1 MNWQVAAA
9 AIGVL
14 AMPLEPML
22 VSLGKAGLALRVR
35 AVVCAVYL
43 IVLAPL
49 IRAAGLNGAGAPWWA
64 PPRPWRSA
72 CTWPC
77 AEAGGRTDRLKR
89 RTNLRRGSKRRQRRL
104 PMITPTSS
112 SRTVRFADFPTL
124 TAALDFAATGETGI
138 NLYSLRGELVEAL
151 PYAKLREQALAL
163 APRLLATGAKPGD
176 SVGLIADTEADFVRA
191 FFACQYAGLVPAPLP
206 LPAPLGGREAYVE
219 QIARMLG
226 SAHAKLLIGPA
237 GMKDWVAEI
246 AAKAPLDFA
255 GVLADL
261 PRADSAAGLPEIL
274 PDNTCYLQF
283 SSGSTRFPTGVL
295 VTHRALMANAVAIT
309 RDGLQVR
316 PSDRAV
322 SWLPLYHDMGLI
334 GFLLAPM
341 TSQMSVD
348 LLPTGAFVRRPLLWL
363 DLITKNGG
371 TISYSPTF
379 GYELCARRAEVAS
392 IEHLDLSN
400 WRSAG
405 LGGDMIRTGPLKAFA
420 ERFASVGFSDKA
432 FVASYGMAEATL
444 ALSMAP
450 LGGGLKTE
458 RLDVERLEQHEA
470 VVTADAERSREFAR
484 NGPAL
489 PGHELEVRDENG
501 AGAARARRGPHLRP
515 RPQPDAG
522 IFRAAAG
529 DRPRAVGR
537 RLAGHRRPGLPDRR
551 RDRHHRPRQGPD
563 HPQRPQHLAAGPG
576 MDRRGRGRGL
586 RSGDVAA
593 FSVPGDG
600 EETVVVLVQARGGDA
615 DTRAALVEKI
625 TGVLRLRHQ
634 VETQVQLVGAHALPQ
649 TSSGKLSRSKA
660 KAAYLAGAYAATERA

>member
-1 MNWQVAAA
+1 MMTPQ
-9 AIGVL
+9 
-14 AMPLEPML
+14 
-22 VSLGKAGLALRVR
+22 
-35 AVVCAVYL
+35 
-43 IVLAPL
+43 
-49 IRAAGLNGAGAPWWA
+49 
-64 PPRPWRSA
+64 
-72 CTWPC
+72 
-77 AEAGGRTDRLKR
+77 
-89 RTNLRRGSKRRQRRL
+89 
-104 PMITPTSS
+104 ITPTSS

-124 TAALDFAATGETGI
+124 TAALDFAATCETGI

-151 PYAKLREQALAL
+151 PYAKLREQALDL
-163 APRLLATGAKPGD
+163 APRLLAAGARPGD
-176 SVGLIADTEADFVRA
+176 SVGLIADTDADFVRA

-206 LPAPLGGREAYVE
+206 LPAPLGGREAYVD

-226 SAHAKLLIGPA
+226 SAHARLLVGPA

-255 GVLADL
+255 GALADL
-261 PRADSAAGLPEIL
+261 PPSAGASLPEVS

-283 SSGSTRFPTGVL
+283 SSGSTRFPTGVV

-309 RDGLQVR
+309 RDGLQVQ
-316 PSDRAV
+316 PTDRAV

-334 GFLLAPM
+334 GFLLSPM

-363 DLITKNGG
+363 DLITRNGG

-379 GYELCARRAEVAS
+379 GFELCARRAEVAS
-392 IEHLDLSN
+392 IEHLDLSR

-405 LGGDMIRTGPLKAFA
+405 LGGDMIRTGPLKAFT

-470 VVTADAERSREFAR
+470 VLTDDAERSREFAR

-489 PGHELEVRDENG
+489 PGHELEVRDETG
-501 AGAARARRGPHLRP
+501 VVLPELGVGRIYARGPSLMRAYFE
-515 RPQPDAG
+515 QPEETARVLSADG
-522 IFRAAAG
+522 WLDTG
-529 DRPRAVGR
+529 DLGFLIDGEIVIT
-537 RLAGHRRPGLPDRR
+537 
-551 RDRHHRPRQGPD
+551 
-563 HPQRPQHLAAGPG
+563 
-576 MDRRGRGRGL
+576 GRGKDLIILNGRNIWPQDLEWTAEAEVEGL

-600 EETVVVLVQARGGDA
+600 EESVIVLVQARGGDA
-615 DTRAALVEKI
+615 ETRAALVEKI

-634 VETQVQLVGAHALPQ
+634 VEAQVQLVGAHALPQ

-660 KAAYLAGAYAATERA
+660 RTAYLAGAYAERA

>member
-1 MNWQVAAA
+1 
-9 AIGVL
+9 
-14 AMPLEPML
+14 
-22 VSLGKAGLALRVR
+22 
-35 AVVCAVYL
+35 
-43 IVLAPL
+43 
-49 IRAAGLNGAGAPWWA
+49 
-64 PPRPWRSA
+64 
-72 CTWPC
+72 
-77 AEAGGRTDRLKR
+77 
-89 RTNLRRGSKRRQRRL
+89 
-104 PMITPTSS
+104 MITPTSP

-124 TAALDFAATGETGI
+124 TAALDFAATGETGV
-138 NLYSLRGELVEAL
+138 NLFSVRGELVEAL
-151 PYAKLREQALAL
+151 PYATLRAQALAL
-163 APRLLATGAKPGD
+163 APRLLATGARPGD

-226 SAHAKLLIGPA
+226 SAHTKLLIGPA

-246 AAKAPLDFA
+246 AARTPLNFA
-255 GVLADL
+255 GGLADL
-261 PRADSAAGLPEIL
+261 PDSASAALPEIL

-334 GFLLAPM
+334 GFLLSPM

-363 DLITKNGG
+363 DLITRNGG

-379 GYELCARRAEVAS
+379 GFELCARRAEVAS
-392 IEHLDLSN
+392 IEHLDLKN

-420 ERFASVGFSDKA
+420 ERFTAVGFSDSA
-432 FVASYGMAEATL
+432 YVASYGMAEATL

-458 RLDVERLEQHEA
+458 RLDVERLERENLA
-470 VVTADAERSREFAR
+470 VTTDDASRARDFAR

-489 PGHELEVRDENG
+489 PGHELQVRDENG
-501 AGAARARRGPHLRP
+501 AVLPERGVGRIYARGPSLMREYFE
-515 RPQPDAG
+515 QPEETARVLSADG
-522 IFRAAAG
+522 WLDTG
-529 DRPRAVGR
+529 DLGFLIEGEIVIT
-537 RLAGHRRPGLPDRR
+537 
-551 RDRHHRPRQGPD
+551 
-563 HPQRPQHLAAGPG
+563 
-576 MDRRGRGRGL
+576 GRGKDLIILNGRNIWPQDLEWTAEAEVEGL

-593 FSVPGDG
+593 FSIPGDG
-600 EETVVVLVQARGGDA
+600 EEAVVVLVQARGGDA

-634 VETQVQLVGAHALPQ
+634 VEAQVQLVGAHALPQ

-660 KAAYLAGAYAATERA
+660 KAAYLAGAYAERA

>member
-1 MNWQVAAA
+1 
-9 AIGVL
+9 
-14 AMPLEPML
+14 
-22 VSLGKAGLALRVR
+22 
-35 AVVCAVYL
+35 
-43 IVLAPL
+43 
-49 IRAAGLNGAGAPWWA
+49 
-64 PPRPWRSA
+64 
-72 CTWPC
+72 
-77 AEAGGRTDRLKR
+77 
-89 RTNLRRGSKRRQRRL
+89 
-104 PMITPTSS
+104 MITPTSP

-124 TAALDFAATGETGI
+124 TAALDFAATGETGV
-138 NLYSLRGELVEAL
+138 NLYSLRGELIEAL
-151 PYAKLREQALAL
+151 PYATLREQALGL
-163 APRLLATGAKPGD
+163 AERLLATGAEPGD

-226 SAHAKLLIGPA
+226 SAHAKLLIGPT

-246 AAKAPLDFA
+246 AAKTPLDFA
-255 GVLADL
+255 GTLADL
-261 PRADSAAGLPEIL
+261 PETAGATLPEVL

-309 RDGLQVR
+309 RDGLKVL
-316 PSDRAV
+316 PTDRAV

-334 GFLLAPM
+334 GFLLSPM

-392 IEHLDLSN
+392 IEHLDLKN

-405 LGGDMIRTGPLKAFA
+405 LGGDMIRTGPLHAFA
-420 ERFASVGFSDKA
+420 ERFAGVGFSDKA

-470 VVTADAERSREFAR
+470 VLTDDTERSREFAR

-489 PGHELEVRDENG
+489 PGHELEVRDGNG
-501 AGAARARRGPHLRP
+501 KVLPERGVGHIYARGPSLMREYFE
-515 RPQPDAG
+515 QPAETARVLSADG
-522 IFRAAAG
+522 WLDTG
-529 DRPRAVGR
+529 DLGYLIDGEIVIT
-537 RLAGHRRPGLPDRR
+537 
-551 RDRHHRPRQGPD
+551 
-563 HPQRPQHLAAGPG
+563 
-576 MDRRGRGRGL
+576 GRGKDLIILNGRNIWPQDLEWTAEAEVDGL

-634 VETQVQLVGAHALPQ
+634 VEAQVQLVGAHALPQ

-660 KAAYLAGAYAATERA
+660 RAAYLAGAYATERV